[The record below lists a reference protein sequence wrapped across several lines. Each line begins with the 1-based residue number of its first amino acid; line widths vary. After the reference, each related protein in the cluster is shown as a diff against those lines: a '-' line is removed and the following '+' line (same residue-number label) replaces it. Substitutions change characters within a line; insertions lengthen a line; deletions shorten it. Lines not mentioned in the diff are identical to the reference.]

1 MTFTTAARLRGTK
14 QGSALSPPDAPQAP
28 APHLSQEARPRSGAW
43 ALALIASCA
52 LTACAPQ
59 PQSGFSFA
67 TRGEQLSA
75 QRGQNQSSQPVRA
88 HPKTQSQQQSQTQFT
103 RTRFAGGRVTLVAP
117 RGHCID
123 TTLLR
128 HEADGGF
135 ALLPRCNLLHGPR
148 LFGRNRAAV
157 ITASI
162 GPAQGAGVPSST
174 DLARTAAGA
183 KLLYYDDKGPL
194 ALVRLHSQGHSA
206 MGGSGASAEHW
217 RGAFVVND
225 MLVVL
230 ALYAPEGSTLLGQA
244 GARVLTEMTRR
255 SQQASLPATSR
266 AAPEAA
272 TSPTAQQDAAAQ
284 RAAAE
289 LALRPK
295 ARPAPVANAGSVTGS
310 VATSPASGQKLA
322 LRKRIGG
329 LFRSPPTAR
338 LTTE

>member
-1 MTFTTAARLRGTK
+1 MTFTTAPRLRGTK
-14 QGSALSPPDAPQAP
+14 QGSALPPPDAPQTSAP
-28 APHLSQEARPRSGAW
+28 CLSQEARPRSGAW

-75 QRGQNQSSQPVRA
+75 QRGQNQSGQPVRA

-103 RTRFAGGRVTLVAP
+103 RTHFAGGRVTLVAP

-162 GPAQGAGVPSST
+162 GPAQGASVPSST

-230 ALYAPEGSTLLGQA
+230 ALYAPEGSTLLGPA

-266 AAPEAA
+266 AVPNAT
-272 TSPTAQQDAAAQ
+272 TSPTAQDAAPQ

-289 LALRPK
+289 LGLRPK
-295 ARPAPVANAGSVTGS
+295 ARPTPVANAGSVTGS
-310 VATSPASGQKLA
+310 VATSPASGQKRA

-329 LFRSPPTAR
+329 LFRSPSTAR